1 MIVKDPNTIVVGRR
15 PRDDYVLSA
24 IVLLNQGADYAIIRG
39 QGELIYKAVD
49 VYNALKERLGSS
61 IRLEEVRIGSEKL
74 GARRLSY
81 IEIKV
86 RHAF

>member
-1 MIVKDPNTIVVGRR
+1 MVRDPNTIIVGRKQ
-15 PRDDYVLSA
+15 RDDYVLSA

-49 VYNALKERLGSS
+49 VYNSLKERLGSS
-61 IRLEEVRIGSEKL
+61 IELEDVSIGSEKI
-74 GARRLSY
+74 GSRRLSF

-86 RHAF
+86 RRVI